1 MEIQKDLLYTM
12 EHEWVRLKGNRAVV
26 GVSDFAQKQLGDVV
40 FVELPAEGTELVK
53 ENTFGVVE
61 SVKTVS
67 DVYAPLSG
75 KVVAVNKDL
84 ETQPDLVNSDPYGKG
99 WMIEIEVAG
108 SVPKMASSTPK
119 NIPNCVSSRDDSL
132 YQEHSSLLPYPSL

>member
-1 MEIQKDLLYTM
+1 MEIPNDLLYTI
-12 EHEWVRLKGNRAVV
+12 EHEWVRLKNNRATI
-26 GVSDFAQKQLGDVV
+26 GITDFAQGQLGDVV

-67 DVYAPLSG
+67 DIYVPMTG

-84 ETQPDLVNSDPYGKG
+84 ESQPELVNSDPYGQG
-99 WMIEIEVAG
+99 WMIEIEF
-108 SVPKMASSTPK
+108 SNSSPEQNLLSADQYREQCK
-119 NIPNCVSSRDDSL
+119 N
-132 YQEHSSLLPYPSL
+132 QE